1 MVHLI
6 LASQS
11 PRRRELL
18 SLCGY
23 PFQVLAA
30 AVDETSVDIPD
41 PSTNTIRTARL
52 KAEVIANRLPRSG
65 GQRVI
70 IIAADTIVALENQ
83 MLGKPADSAEARRM
97 LRALRGRE
105 HKVYT
110 GMVLLDLGTEAE
122 VTAVHAASVQMRPY
136 TNQEIER
143 YVASGDPLDKAGAYA
158 IQHPQFKPVAALDG
172 CLFRRYGIQ
181 RVPISITIKQIRSP
195 HLSRYDGLERGPQPY
210 FLPPLGG
217 IKPPGIKNSIR
228 CHPCTS

>member
-143 YVASGDPLDKAGAYA
+143 YIASGDPLDKAGAYA

-172 CLFRRYGIQ
+172 CFLGVMGFSVCQ
-181 RVPISITIKQIRSP
+181 FLLQLSKFDLPILADMTALKEAHNHTFCPLLAELSP
-195 HLSRYDGLERGPQPY
+195 QA
-210 FLPPLGG
+210 
-217 IKPPGIKNSIR
+217 
-228 CHPCTS
+228 